1 MTSTLRHIS
10 FRRLGTSEV
19 HQRYLEDDRDLG
31 NFLGM
36 RARSVPELL
45 RRAPTGAGRLLPR
58 EALVKS
64 LCAYAN
70 RHGAGPEV
78 LANAEALLDPKVHA
92 VVTGQQPGLLG
103 GPLFTFHKVATAI
116 RLCREI
122 NADPNAPKVVPIF
135 WNHSDDHD
143 LDEANRLFLVNQQ
156 QEVQRF
162 RLDLT
167 RTNEPLRTI
176 GVGRE
181 MEKLLAEID
190 PLLPQSEHRDWLL
203 SLCKPRH
210 PDEALGDQMARLLFA
225 TFGRYGLCIV
235 EPRDLPPEAFEPLTR
250 WWTKSN
256 DVREKVKQTCD
267 DLGDVGVDVTLDPA
281 TTMMF
286 ELTGGQRDPL
296 GDGEAF
302 GRAQDLSPGV
312 LLRPLWQDACLPT
325 LAFVVGPGELAYLC
339 AVAPLYRLLGVPVP
353 VFVPR
358 ASMTLVE
365 PSMQRLLTRFSL
377 DLPDLD
383 QPPEKLAEKLL
394 TANDGNDIE
403 DALDDLQAKIRAALD
418 GVTPKLSAL
427 DASMLG
433 ALDRARSKSLEEIE
447 RLLQKVRNARQNREG
462 TGIKQLRR
470 LCSTLRP
477 RNRIQERVLG
487 PMQYLNTYGARL
499 GDVLIDAADP
509 FRIEHGVLELGPA

>member
-19 HQRYLEDDRDLG
+19 HQRFLEDDRDLG
-31 NFLGM
+31 AFVGM
-36 RARSVPELL
+36 RARTVGELL

-58 EALVKS
+58 EVLVKS
-64 LCAYAN
+64 LRAYAE
-70 RHGAGPEV
+70 RHGAPPEV
-78 LANAEALLDPKVHA
+78 LANAEALLDPNVHI
-92 VVTGQQPGLLG
+92 VVTGQQPGLMG
-103 GPLFTFHKVATAI
+103 GPLFTFHKTATAI

-122 NADPNAPKVVPIF
+122 NAEASGPRVVPLY

-143 LDEANRLFLVNQQ
+143 LDEANRFFLVNQT

-162 RLDLT
+162 RLDLQ

-176 GVGRE
+176 SVGRE
-181 MEKLLAEID
+181 IDKLLAEID
-190 PLLPQSEHRDWLL
+190 PLLPQSEHRDWVL
-203 SLCKPRH
+203 STFKPRH
-210 PDEALGDQMARLLFA
+210 PAETLGDQQARILFE
-225 TFGRYGLCIV
+225 TFGRHGLLVI
-235 EPRDLPPEAFEPLTR
+235 EPRDLPPEAFDPLLR
-250 WWTKSN
+250 WWGKSN

-267 DLGDVGVDVTLDPA
+267 DLADVGIDVTLDPA
-281 TTMMF
+281 ATMMF
-286 ELTGGQRDPL
+286 ELAGGHREPL
-296 GDGEAF
+296 ADGETA

-325 LAFVVGPGELAYLC
+325 IAFVVGPGELAYLC
-339 AVAPLYRLLGVPVP
+339 AVAPLYRLLGVPQP

-394 TANDGNDIE
+394 QGNDGNDVE
-403 DALDDLQAKIRAALD
+403 DALDSLQNRLRTDLDAIAPRL
-418 GVTPKLSAL
+418 GAL
-427 DASMLG
+427 DASMLS
-433 ALDRARSKSLEEIE
+433 ALDRARTKSLEEIE

-477 RNRIQERVLG
+477 RSRIQERVLG
-487 PMQYLNTYGARL
+487 PLAYLNTFGPAL
-499 GDVLIDAADP
+499 ADTLIEAADP
-509 FRIEHGVLELGPA
+509 FRIEHGVLEL

>member
-19 HQRYLEDDRDLG
+19 HQRFLDDDRDLG
-31 NFLGM
+31 VFLGM
-36 RARSVPELL
+36 RARSVQELL
-45 RRAPTGAGRLLPR
+45 RRAPTGAGRLLSR

-64 LCAYAN
+64 LRAYAE
-70 RHGAGPEV
+70 RHHAPPEV
-78 LANAEALLDPKVHA
+78 LANAEALLDPTVHV

-103 GPLFTFHKVATAI
+103 GPLFSFHKVATAI

-122 NADPNAPKVVPIF
+122 NAEPNGPRVVPIF

-156 QEVQRF
+156 HEVQRF
-162 RLDLT
+162 RLELT

-176 GVGRE
+176 GAGRE

-190 PLLPQSEHRDWLL
+190 PLLPQSEHRAWLQA
-203 SLCKPRH
+203 LCKPRH
-210 PDEALGDQMARLLFA
+210 PDETIGDQMARILFA
-225 TFGRYGLCIV
+225 AFGRYGLCII
-235 EPRDLPPEAFEPLTR
+235 EPRDLPAEAFDPLTR
-250 WWTKSN
+250 WWTKAN
-256 DVREKVKQTCD
+256 EVREKVKQTCD

-286 ELTGGQRDPL
+286 ELAGGQREPL
-296 GDGEAF
+296 ADGEAF

-325 LAFVVGPGELAYLC
+325 LAFIVGPGELAYLC

-358 ASMTLVE
+358 ASLTLVE

-383 QPPEKLAEKLL
+383 QPPEKLGEKLL
-394 TANDGNDIE
+394 TATDGGDIE
-403 DALDDLQAKIRAALD
+403 DALDDVQSKLRTALD
-418 GVTPKLSAL
+418 AIGPKLSAI
-427 DASMLG
+427 DSSMLT
-433 ALDRARSKSLEEIE
+433 ALDRARSKSLEEID

-470 LCSTLRP
+470 LCNMLRP

-487 PMQYLNTYGARL
+487 PMQFLNTYGPRL
-499 GDVLIDAADP
+499 GDVLVDAADP